1 MKLKF
6 LKIKMFITKQI
17 LNEKHKKLMQPHKRQ
32 ILSEI
37 KSSMDDEDWQIS
49 RQMSFID
56 DH

>member
-1 MKLKF
+1 
-6 LKIKMFITKQI
+6 MFITKQI

-49 RQMSFID
+49 RQMSFMD

>member
-1 MKLKF
+1 
-6 LKIKMFITKQI
+6 MFITKQI

-32 ILSEI
+32 ILNEI

-49 RQMSFID
+49 RQMSFMD